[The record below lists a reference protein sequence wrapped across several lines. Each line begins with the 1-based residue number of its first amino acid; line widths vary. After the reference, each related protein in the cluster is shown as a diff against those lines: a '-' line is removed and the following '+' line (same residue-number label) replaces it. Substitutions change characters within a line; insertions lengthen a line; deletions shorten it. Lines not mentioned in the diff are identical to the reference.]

1 MKEQQLKHLDMFW
14 SKGIDYTLPHE
25 GEAILYFVKKN
36 RSLITWNCLT
46 VLENNPATLPQ
57 TETILKGQSVGGIS
71 IDEMMQVKHYGD
83 ALQTL
88 ITMLKDGTFTLS
100 IETTLKL
107 HAIVAKEE
115 ALTWGELRNKPVGL
129 HGITAYSPPHHA
141 QLQSIADKAFP
152 YLNSITSI
160 EERAIA
166 TFLFMSRTQFF
177 FDVNKRTASLMMN
190 GILLQAGLYPI
201 VITSKEQ
208 DSEEFNTKLSGF
220 YESGDASEMMAY
232 FEKCMTVMYSDFT

>member
-1 MKEQQLKHLDMFW
+1 MKAQQIEHVNMFW
-14 SKGIDYTLPHE
+14 DKGIDYTLPHE
-25 GEAILYFVKKN
+25 GENILYFFKKN

-83 ALQTL
+83 ALKNL
-88 ITMLKDGTFTLS
+88 IDILKDGTFSLS
-100 IETTLKL
+100 LTTALKL

-115 ALTWGELRNKPVGL
+115 ALAWGVLRHRPVGL
-129 HGITAYSPPHHA
+129 HGITDYTPPHHD
-141 QLQSIADKAFP
+141 QLQDIADKAFP
-152 YLNSITSI
+152 YLNSITST

-177 FDVNKRTASLMMN
+177 FDVNKRIASLMMN

-201 VITSKEQ
+201 VITNKEQ
-208 DSEEFNTKLSGF
+208 DSEEFNTKLSAF
-220 YESGDASEMMAY
+220 YESGDASDMMAY
-232 FEKCMTVMYSDFT
+232 FEKCMTVMYKDFV